1 MSDIPPSSNTG
12 TPGKQ
17 HSKLVA
23 ILSHLIP
30 ALLFF
35 TAGYLTIANRASGP
49 PRIELSAFAYEGF
62 LLLHL
67 GLGLLGVLRFLIT
80 FTASLKRAKSQKGIS
95 AVFSRLTLL
104 SLAVVLFT
112 GVAFLG
118 FPFHLLPLN
127 LRPTLRLVHD
137 SSTIALIVF
146 GLLTLITRAKHKEAT
161 KEERIPVR
169 RALQATFAFGLPFV
183 ALLTYTLYAP
193 NTDRLIVN
201 PSIPPETPF
210 QEGDGE
216 KGHFFPA
223 SVQTVNNQFFPP
235 EYYTDSKA
243 CGEKGCHPDIYAQ
256 WNSSAHHRSSFNNQW
271 YRKSIEYMQEVV
283 GTKPSKWCAGCHD
296 MALLQTEDPKNPGKS
311 RFDRPIKTQ
320 IWPPEEN
327 PTAHAGI
334 GCAACHSIVHV
345 KSTMGV
351 SDFTADYPP
360 LHKYMDTKNPV
371 MKELHKFL
379 TTLAPEPHKKTFL
392 RPLHRDQT
400 AKFCS
405 SCHKVHLD
413 KAVNDYRWLRGQNEY
428 DAWQGSGV
436 SGFGAASF
444 YYPVDEKTGQPSFK
458 KCADC
463 HMPKVPSNDAGNKG
477 GMVKDHAFPGANT
490 ALAYVYHD
498 KEQMAKTVKF
508 LQDKALSIDVLAI
521 RRQKGNAV
529 GSPKTTTTKAQTR
542 AGDAPTAATTTFD
555 PNAMNITAGQGFA
568 AEEDISEPLN
578 RGGKGTAFRRGESPV
593 VEVVVRTLKLGH
605 AFPGGTTDA
614 FDVWVELEAKDEK
627 GKTFFHSGNLQWKEG
642 PVDANAE
649 KYRSLVIDGNA
660 NRIDRRN
667 VWSLRS
673 VVYAKAIPPGAAD
686 VVHYRLN
693 IPKDVGGKVT
703 LTAKLNYRKFD
714 WFNNYWAYA
723 GRTASEPSPELASA
737 AYRAGKTA
745 NPYKD
750 DASVPLGLGL
760 GKKTGEPLAHAGDRR
775 EFAMD
780 ANPAVVSGEEKEVPA
795 LPITVI
801 AQSSV
806 VVTVVAENAKPDTP
820 KQPMDEKKDR
830 IRWNDYGIGLLL
842 QGDLKNATYAFT
854 QVTALSPKWPEGYVN
869 IGRVRQVERDTPS
882 ARAALEKAIQ
892 LYDANP
898 TPMTQYQK
906 GRAMNF
912 YAQALFDGGQIE
924 EALNTMA
931 KVREVFPDD
940 RNVRNL
946 TGAWLFRL
954 GRYDE
959 AIAHLQHSLSI
970 EPEDVA
976 AHYNL
981 MKCYRAKGDMGKA
994 RTHEHYYKRF
1004 KADETNTRLSGEYRR
1019 KNPWDNN
1026 LAQPIHEIG
1035 QSLSLPKPKW
1045 LIERERLKAVLAMQ
1059 SGIGRHLAGRWG
1071 EASSLPKAI
1080 ASRAKILNTRP

>member
-1 MSDIPPSSNTG
+1 MSDTPTSSNAE
-12 TPGKQ
+12 PKAKQ
-17 HSKLVA
+17 HSKMGS

-30 ALLFF
+30 AVLLLS
-35 TAGYLTIANRASGP
+35 AGYLSIANRASGP

-67 GLGLLGVLRFLIT
+67 GLGILALLRFL
-80 FTASLKRAKSQKGIS
+80 FTLAQSLKRIGERKGVV
-95 AVFSRLTLL
+95 AVFGRLTLL

-118 FPFHLLPLN
+118 FPFHVLPLN
-127 LRPTLRLVHD
+127 LRPALRLVHD
-137 SSTIALIVF
+137 GSTIALIVF
-146 GLLTLITRAKHKEAT
+146 GLLTLLARAKRKEAT
-161 KEERIPVR
+161 KEDKIPVR
-169 RALQATFAFGLPFV
+169 RALQATFAFGIPFV
-183 ALLTYTLYAP
+183 ALLAYTIYAP

-201 PSIPPETPF
+201 PSLPPETPF
-210 QEGDGE
+210 QEGDGD

-235 EYYTDSKA
+235 EYYTESKS

-256 WNSSAHHRSSFNNQW
+256 WNSSAHRRSSFNNQW

-283 GTKPSKWCAGCHD
+283 GTTPSKWCGGCHD
-296 MALLQTEDPKNPGKS
+296 MAILQTEDPKNPGKS

-334 GCAACHSIVHV
+334 SCAACHSIVHV

-360 LHKYMDTKNPV
+360 LHKYLDTNNPV
-371 MKELHKFL
+371 MKQLHKFL

-392 RPLHRDQT
+392 RPFHRDQT

-463 HMPKVPSNDAGNKG
+463 HMPKVPSTDAGNKG
-477 GMVKDHAFPGANT
+477 GFVKDHAFPGANT
-490 ALAYVYHD
+490 ALASVYHD
-498 KEQMAKTVKF
+498 KAQLEKTVKF

-521 RRQKGNAV
+521 RRQKGGAKETKQ
-529 GSPKTTTTKAQTR
+529 PLPTKAQS
-542 AGDAPTAATTTFD
+542 GDTPTAASTTFD
-555 PNAMNITAGQGFA
+555 PNAMSITAGQGFA
-568 AEEDISEPLN
+568 AEEEISEPLN
-578 RGGKGTAFRRGESPV
+578 RGGKGTAFRRGESPL

-614 FDVWVELEAKDEK
+614 FDVWVELEAKDDK
-627 GKTFFHSGNLQWKEG
+627 GKTLFHSGKLQWKDG

-667 VWSLRS
+667 VWALRS

-686 VVHYRLN
+686 AIHFRLK
-693 IPKDVGGKVT
+693 IPKDVGSKVT

-723 GRTASEPSPELASA
+723 GRLGSEPALKLASD
-737 AYRAGKTA
+737 AYQKGKSA

-750 DASVPLGLGL
+750 DTSVPLGLGL
-760 GKKTGEPLAHAGDRR
+760 KKGAGEPLAHMGDLRPIN
-775 EFAMD
+775 MD
-780 ANPAVVSGEEKEVPA
+780 ANPAVVSGEEKEVPT

-801 AQSSV
+801 AEASV
-806 VVTVVAENAKPDTP
+806 TVPVVAENASPDTP
-820 KQPMDEKKDR
+820 RQPADEKKDR

-854 QVTALSPKWPEGYVN
+854 QVTTLSPKWPEGYVN
-869 IGRVRQVERDTPS
+869 IGRVRQVERDTPA

-892 LYDANP
+892 LYDAAP
-898 TPMTQYQK
+898 TPMTPYQK

-912 YAQALFDGGQIE
+912 YAQALFDGGQID
-924 EALNTMA
+924 EALSTMA

-946 TGAWLFRL
+946 SGAWLFRL

-959 AIAHLQHSLSI
+959 AITHFKHSLSI

-981 MKCYRAKGDMGKA
+981 MKCYRAKGDMEKA
-994 RTHEHYYKRF
+994 ATHEHYYKRF

-1035 QSLSLPKPKW
+1035 ESLSLPKPKW
-1045 LIERERLKAVLAMQ
+1045 LLERERQKALLAMQ
-1059 SGIGRHLAGRWG
+1059 SGVGQHIAGKWG
-1071 EASSLPKAI
+1071 DPAYLPRNI
-1080 ASRAKILNTRP
+1080 ASRNRISNTRP